1 MNLYLNI
8 EDFKQNNQIQIN
20 DNIRFLYAKQN
31 TIMDGKFTKILYSDD
46 CVIMNG
52 LYLLFPIICDISQDV
67 PNSNNVR
74 FIQYNQSSNLQLN
87 EYFSELENKIL
98 TQYQKYNNCDKYK
111 YFCLQKQLYNKQL
124 RVYKEEYKQNTNES
138 HVYILKIS
146 GVWESFDKIGITYKI
161 IEL

>member
-8 EDFKQNNQIQIN
+8 DDFKQNNQIQIN

-52 LYLLFPIICDISQDV
+52 FYILFPIVCDKYN
-67 PNSNNVR
+67 PHNSNNIR
-74 FIQYNQSSNLQLN
+74 FIQYNKKSNIQLI
-87 EYFSELENKIL
+87 EYLSQLENKIL

-111 YFCLQKQLYNKQL
+111 DPCLQKQLYNKQF
-124 RVYKEEYKQNTNES
+124 RVYKEEIIENKQIS
-138 HVYILKIS
+138 PLYILKIS
-146 GVWESFDKIGITYKI
+146 GVWESFDKIGITYKFV
-161 IEL
+161 EL